1 MELNDVVYLIL
12 MAGFVVFGIFNDS
25 KKKKNKPVD
34 TSTKPL
40 NKDVKDVR
48 ELFRDLIEQAKQV
61 TPPPVPKEKLPQR
74 DQPLRRKRFETNI
87 NPIHGF
93 ESSMNLVTNFEEES
107 SLKGYN
113 FVSENMEVLDISDD
127 VGYTHPILKGL
138 SRGDRHS
145 EFKKAIIYSEIMN
158 RRY

>member
-12 MAGFVVFGIFNDS
+12 MVGFVVFGIFNDS

-34 TSTKPL
+34 TSTEPL
-40 NKDVKDVR
+40 NKDVKNVR

-74 DQPLRRKRFETNI
+74 DQPVRRKRFETNI

-138 SRGDRHS
+138 LIGDRHS
-145 EFKKAIIYSEIMN
+145 EFKKAIIYSEIIN
-158 RRY
+158 RKY